1 VLVVA
6 VEGSMGVMIRES
18 KVEIDLDA
26 GVRASEHS
34 PVEIFAKGVF
44 GENSPDV
51 FLVSIPRL

>member
-1 VLVVA
+1 
-6 VEGSMGVMIRES
+6 MGVMIRES